1 MENEQME
8 LLRRMEEKLDYLE
21 KRQKRQQLRS
31 IIAWCL
37 VLAVVIAAAVYVVPK
52 VKRMAEQYDY
62 AMAQVEKVSKAFEGV
77 DMDKLASSLSTIDMD
92 KLKEAVDGV
101 AKIDMDAVSEGVT
114 KLNDAMK
121 KLEKLDLD
129 TIMEKLNLLSEKIE
143 PLMKLFG

>member
-77 DMDKLASSLSTIDMD
+77 DMDKLASSLSTIDPD

-101 AKIDMDAVSEGVT
+101 AKIDMDAVSEGIT

-129 TIMEKLNLLSEKIE
+129 QITESISTFTEKLE
-143 PLMKLFG
+143 PVLKLFG